1 MNIFKRTVAR
11 LSPLWARDALAEAL
25 QRKNLA
31 DVSYYLPHCSP
42 LIQLQALHRS
52 ISNGDL
58 SVFYAIL
65 PHVSPNNFT
74 FQTAAAQSLTVGTRD
89 GRQYLEALLPQ
100 ATIEH
105 KIAALETLISRVDT
119 VQELHGPWRDS
130 IELLVRHGVSPEDV
144 CQRALQRNNT
154 AVFVHFFD
162 QLSDTQKTALV
173 DHLTMTKQDQIVE
186 ALLPYIT
193 PDLATKFL
201 PMAVYRGAFQHFKK
215 LADLCTDHSQ
225 ALACAIVRF
234 SSVNYYDQELYR
246 KYADMLYPNSDPQ
259 KTLEWLYEDHE
270 EFMEHQRSFS
280 NPLLKELHENIAA
293 WNQRSVLAKAVESEP
308 GVGSIRRKM

>member
-1 MNIFKRTVAR
+1 M
-11 LSPLWARDALAEAL
+11 LAEAL

-74 FQTAAAQSLTVGTRD
+74 FQTAAAQSLTVGARD
-89 GRQYLEALLPQ
+89 GCTYLETLLPQ
-100 ATIEH
+100 ATKEH
-105 KIAALETLISRVDT
+105 KTAALETLISQVDA
-119 VQELHGPWRDS
+119 VQELHGPGKHS
-130 IELLVRHGVSPEDV
+130 IELLVRHGVPPEDV
-144 CQRALQRNNT
+144 CRCALQQNNA
-154 AVFVHFFD
+154 AVFVHFLEH
-162 QLSDTQKTALV
+162 LSDTKKSALV
-173 DHLTMTKQDQIVE
+173 GHLTMTKYDQIVE
-186 ALLPYIT
+186 SLLPYIT

-201 PMAVYRGAFQHFKK
+201 PEAVYRGAFQHFHQ
-215 LADLCTDHSQ
+215 LAALCPDHSQ
-225 ALACAIVRF
+225 ALARAIVRF
-234 SSVNYYDQELYR
+234 SSVNFYDQNLYR

-270 EFMEHQRSFS
+270 DFMESQRSFS
-280 NPLLKELHENIAA
+280 NPLLKELHETIAVS
-293 WNQRSVLAKAVESEP
+293 NQRAVLAKAVDSTP
-308 GVGSIRRKM
+308 QTSSIRRKM